1 MTRFYL
7 KGIPTKRRPRFT
19 RTGRVYVDQRTAK
32 EEAAI
37 REAYRGPYH
46 TGPVGVEIDVYPRL
60 ATGTPKSVSSKPMTQ
75 KPDADNIAKVVLD
88 GLQGK
93 AFGDDKQVTR
103 VTVTKH
109 DKRRIPSDYTV
120 VTVYETREI

>member
-19 RTGRVYVDQRTAK
+19 RTGRVYVDARTQE

-37 REAYRGPYH
+37 AAAYRGAKLE
-46 TGPVGVEIDVYPRL
+46 GKVAIKIDVYPKL
-60 ATGTPKSVSSKPMTQ
+60 AKSTPGSTTSAPML
-75 KPDADNIAKVVLD
+75 KRPDADNIAKAILD

-93 AFGDDKQVTR
+93 AYDDDKQVCR
-103 VTVTKH
+103 LQIEKH
-109 DKRRIPSDYTV
+109 DQKRIATDYTV
-120 VTVYETREI
+120 VTVSEMRE